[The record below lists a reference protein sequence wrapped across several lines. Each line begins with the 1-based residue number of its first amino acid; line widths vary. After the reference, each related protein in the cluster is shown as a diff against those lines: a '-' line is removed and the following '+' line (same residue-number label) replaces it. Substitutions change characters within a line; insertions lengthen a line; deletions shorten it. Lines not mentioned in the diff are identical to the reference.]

1 MLDKSDPIGDM
12 EQDMGYF
19 RTSLML
25 AALTALFMGVGW
37 LLGGT
42 AGMAIALGVAVA
54 MNFYAFWNSD
64 RLALSRHNAEMVSA
78 SSHPQL
84 YALVTELADRAG
96 LPPPKIAVIQS
107 AAPNA
112 FATGR
117 SPEKGVVAVTTGLLD
132 LLNPDELAGVIAHEL
147 AHIQHRDTL
156 TMTIAATIGGAIS
169 MLAQFALFFGG
180 GRNRGVL
187 GFIGV
192 ILAALLAP
200 IAAMLIQ
207 MLVSRSREYVADR
220 TGAEISGAPLV
231 LASALQKLS
240 ARAGRVEMA
249 TAERNPAS
257 AHLFIVNPLS
267 GARMDNLFSTH
278 PSAEN
283 RIAALRAMAE
293 TMPPRPHRAA
303 ATRQNSMP
311 VVRRRRGPWA

>member
-1 MLDKSDPIGDM
+1 VLDKSDPIGDM

>member
-240 ARAGRVEMA
+240 ARAGRVE
-249 TAERNPAS
+249 T
-257 AHLFIVNPLS
+257 S
-267 GARMDNLFSTH
+267 GARAHQSDLGTLSD
-278 PSAEN
+278 
-283 RIAALRAMAE
+283 
-293 TMPPRPHRAA
+293 
-303 ATRQNSMP
+303 
-311 VVRRRRGPWA
+311 

>member
-1 MLDKSDPIGDM
+1 M